1 MPQHQQTF
9 DEVRALS
16 QVSFLNRT
24 QQKVLKLIAHQM
36 TQSQIAARLKIS
48 RQYVNQ
54 IVGKLTRIGILKK
67 RGKSHWVVR
76 FWRQSEAE
84 VVTANRQLCNSKAE
98 AEEFAKKI
106 ATHSVKP
113 PEIEFQKSST
123 CYNVLYDVPEHLKR
137 QVEQAAPEVQV
148 SACRVHNIRLKY
160 TYGLDGTINTS
171 RKTGYIKSWAM
182 RGGDRHKFLIPGRTG
197 YPDIMIDVH
206 PGTLIAYPDGG
217 QTMAAETVEE
227 VETVTRAAIHEAIT
241 EFAGRQTRHGV
252 RIAIHR
258 PANTGRQVTQTHY
271 GFPFPDNSPYAAE
284 QTRLPGF
291 WIDHSPEGH
300 GLPGH
305 AEIETLNSGA
315 ASALDAGI
323 HKILNLE
330 SILARTIPTAMNDFM
345 ERTLSPQLQAIQ
357 ALQQGGITLQ
367 QKVDNL
373 TQILAAMLLK
383 NERLEA
389 QMINLKGE
397 IE

>member
-1 MPQHQQTF
+1 MHQQTF

-24 QQKVLKLIAHQM
+24 QQKVMKLMAHQM

-48 RQYVNQ
+48 RQYVSQ
-54 IVGKLTRIGILKK
+54 IVGKLCRIGILKK
-67 RGKSHWVVR
+67 SRLTPGR
-76 FWRQSEAE
+76 
-84 VVTANRQLCNSKAE
+84 
-98 AEEFAKKI
+98 
-106 ATHSVKP
+106 
-113 PEIEFQKSST
+113 
-123 CYNVLYDVPEHLKR
+123 YNVLYDVPDHLKN

-160 TYGLDGTINTS
+160 SYELDGTVNTA
-171 RKTGYIKSWAM
+171 RKTGYIKSWTM
-182 RGGDRHKFLIPGRTG
+182 RGGDRHKFLIPGRPG

-241 EFAGRQTRHGV
+241 EFAGRQIRHGV

-271 GFPFPDNSPYAAE
+271 GFPFPDSSPYAAG
-284 QTRLPGF
+284 QTQLPGF

-305 AEIETLNSGA
+305 AEIETLNAGA

-323 HKILNLE
+323 HKILNID
-330 SILARTIPTAMNDFM
+330 SILARTIPAAMSDFM
-345 ERTLSPQLQAIQ
+345 ERTLSPQLDSIK

-367 QKVDNL
+367 QQVNNL
-373 TQILAAMLLK
+373 TQVIAAMMK
-383 NERLEA
+383 ENERLKA
-389 QMINLKGE
+389 QIMKN
-397 IE
+397 